1 MDKPRKPSI
10 NLLAFEREV
19 ARLEKLVL
27 EAKAQGI
34 TFITSPIP
42 QRPKKITAQSVERLR
57 KIGAPDIA
65 KKGYTKD
72 PITGVLTPV
81 RTFTPTNRSHFPSLG
96 TVSEP
101 SYPHIPKP
109 ETKVKLSDE
118 ELHRIR
124 SLAAKKAA
132 KSRAEHEARDPEFR
146 ARMQAIRRRNL
157 EKAREAV
164 RKWEQEHPEEAKKRA
179 KLRAK
184 KAAESRKQH
193 ELEDP
198 EFARKMREIRKKNI
212 EKVREKREENDRLRK
227 EGKLPSEPAKPRKPS
242 TSKGERKPKQPKT
255 EEPEAETPP
264 PPEEPYYPQEGEI
277 LLANLYEKING
288 ATNRAIGRLL
298 LDVIEDEL
306 SIDPDALLQRLA
318 EADKNE
324 ALEQTQSACYE
335 SSGAPNG
342 DVPTPINSA
351 KQLALLIT
359 GGNLPPSFD
368 ERLDEAA
375 REDFPN
381 YYKRDM
387 YSRNRTKSSPKW
399 YSNVKK
405 SGK

>member
-1 MDKPRKPSI
+1 MNKPRKPSV
-10 NLLAFEREV
+10 NLLAFEKEV

-27 EAKAQGI
+27 EAQAKGI

-72 PITGVLTPV
+72 PDTGILTPV
-81 RTFTPTNRSHFPSLG
+81 RTFTPTNRSHFPSSG
-96 TVSEP
+96 TISEP

-109 ETKVKLSDE
+109 EVKTKLSDE
-118 ELHRIR
+118 ELHKIR

-157 EKAREAV
+157 EKARETV

-198 EFARKMREIRKKNI
+198 KFARKMREIRKKNI
-212 EKVREKREENDRLRK
+212 EKAREKREENDILRK
-227 EGKLPSEPAKPRKPS
+227 EGKLPSEPTKPRKTS
-242 TSKGERKPKQPKT
+242 TPKGERKPKQTKT
-255 EEPEAETPP
+255 EEPEPEDTTI
-264 PPEEPYYPQEGEI
+264 PEEPYYPQEGEI
-277 LLANLYEKING
+277 LLANLFEKING
-288 ATNRAIGRLL
+288 ATNKGIAGLL
-298 LDVIEDEL
+298 LELLEDEL
-306 SIDPDALLQRLA
+306 SLDSDALLQRLA

-324 ALEQTQSACYE
+324 ALEQVQSACYE
-335 SSGAPNG
+335 SSGASNG
-342 DVPTPINSA
+342 DMPTPVTSA
-351 KQLALLIT
+351 KALAYLIT
-359 GGNLPPSFD
+359 GGNVPPSFD
-368 ERLDEAA
+368 ERLEQAS
-375 REDFPN
+375 RQDFPN

-387 YSRNRTKSSPKW
+387 YSRNRSKSSPKW

>member
-1 MDKPRKPSI
+1 MNKPRKPSV
-10 NLLAFEREV
+10 NLLAFEKEV

-72 PITGVLTPV
+72 PATGILTPV
-81 RTFTPTNRSHFPSLG
+81 RTFTPNNRSHFPSSG
-96 TVSEP
+96 TISEP
-101 SYPHIPKP
+101 SYPQIPKP
-109 ETKVKLSDE
+109 EVKTKLSDE

-198 EFARKMREIRKKNI
+198 EFARKMREIRKQNI
-212 EKVREKREENDRLRK
+212 EKAREKREENERLRE
-227 EGKLPSEPAKPRKPS
+227 EGKLPAEPTKPRKTS
-242 TSKGERKPKQPKT
+242 TSKGEQKPKQPKT

-264 PPEEPYYPQEGEI
+264 TPEQPYYPEEGEV
-277 LLANLYEKING
+277 LLANLFDKING

-298 LDVIEDEL
+298 LEVLEDEL
-306 SIDPDALLQRLA
+306 NLDPDALLQRLA

-324 ALEQTQSACYE
+324 TLEQTQSAFYE
-335 SSGAPNG
+335 SSGVANG
-342 DVPTPINSA
+342 DVPEPANSA
-351 KQLALLIT
+351 KQLALMIT

-387 YSRNRTKSSPKW
+387 FSRTRSKSSPKW